1 MNGRDMRTRDG
12 QTIDRRSLFA
22 FAAALP
28 AFIAAPAEACKVA
41 IKSPRS
47 AKSENGQVRELF
59 EAWWNR
65 DAIKFRASFVAG
77 SPVDGPRIDRRPGRN
92 LHGANPVPNI
102 FGNFFDDERKLKRL
116 ILIVNTAAGV
126 VVACSEVDQPLR
138 VQPDCSGLP
147 KLHLFLVTMSGLK
160 PRFLAHVA
168 SEDTTDANNINI
180 WSKESA

>member
-1 MNGRDMRTRDG
+1 MNDRDRRTRDG
-12 QTIDRRSLFA
+12 RTIDRRSLLA
-22 FAAALP
+22 LAAALP

-47 AKSENGQVRELF
+47 SKSENEQVRDLF

-65 DAIKFRASFVAG
+65 DATKFRASFVAG
-77 SPVDGPRIDRRPGRN
+77 SPVDGPRLDRRLERD

-102 FGNFFDDERKLKRL
+102 FRNFFTDERKLKRL
-116 ILIVNTAAGV
+116 ILMVNTAAGV
-126 VVACSEVDQPLR
+126 VVACSEFDQRLR

-160 PRFLAHVA
+160 PRFIAHVA
-168 SEDTTDANNINI
+168 SVDTPDANNINI